1 MKPIY
6 VAGMYSAN
14 NVLDLLDNVRIGE
27 RAGTKLFLM
36 GYAPFV
42 PWFDRGFHGHLREG
56 ENLTLQE
63 YYDYSIAWLRRS
75 DELWVLPN
83 SEKSRGTQK
92 EIEIAEEMGIPIYDI
107 IDIESMIYTKRQEVT

>member
-27 RAGTKLFLM
+27 RAGTKPFLM

-75 DELWVLPN
+75 DELRCAVGRNVCNVGQLYGDYLFL
-83 SEKSRGTQK
+83 K
-92 EIEIAEEMGIPIYDI
+92 
-107 IDIESMIYTKRQEVT
+107 